1 MLAHLRDKWTKK
13 SPRRSSQCSKGQR
26 MVLEAK
32 GEISRTDK
40 WLIVSN
46 ATRRAST
53 LKMKKKSKVFNNKEL
68 LLTLKG
74 RF

>member
-13 SPRRSSQCSKGQR
+13 SPRRSSQCGKGQR

-32 GEISRTDK
+32 GEISRTEK

-53 LKMKKKSKVFNNKEL
+53 LKMKKNPKYLTTKSYY
-68 LLTLKG
+68 
-74 RF
+74 

>member
-1 MLAHLRDKWTKK
+1 
-13 SPRRSSQCSKGQR
+13 

-32 GEISRTDK
+32 GESSRTEK

-46 ATRRAST
+46 ARRRAST
-53 LKMKKKSKVFNNKEL
+53 LKMKKKKSNVFNNKEL